1 MGERIACHIGM
12 GLPCGP
18 RAAIDYRSKMMFNK
32 YQMIININTKERT
45 NSNAKT
51 VSGDGS
57 QSLMIRTKGPK
68 LGWTKIL
75 GRLQAASPAVRG
87 EDEFRLCQAA
97 SAEFMAVL
105 LFIFLGCGA
114 VLVSGEMTGGGMNVP
129 RLILIAAV
137 HGLGI
142 TALVYAT
149 INISGAHINPAVT
162 LTMLATRQISG
173 VRALVY
179 LVAQLGGAA
188 VGGLL
193 LLAVVPGASETTLGS
208 HSLGAGVAPWA
219 GVLTEAILT
228 FALVFVIFTTAVNSR
243 DLRNFAPIAIG
254 LTVFVTNVFGIPI
267 SGASLNPARSFGPAV
282 VAWEWA
288 DHWVYWAGPV
298 AGGVIAGWASRW
310 AFQPRRV

>member
-1 MGERIACHIGM
+1 
-12 GLPCGP
+12 
-18 RAAIDYRSKMMFNK
+18 
-32 YQMIININTKERT
+32 MIIITTKKERT
-45 NSNAKT
+45 NSHTETN
-51 VSGDGS
+51 SGNGGNPRITPS
-57 QSLMIRTKGPK
+57 KPPI
-68 LGWTKIL
+68 LGWKKIL
-75 GRLQAASPAVRG
+75 GRLQAAPLAHRG
-87 EDEFRLCQAA
+87 DDEFRLWQAA
-97 SAEFMAVL
+97 SAEFVAVL

-114 VLVSGEMTGGGMNVP
+114 VVVSGEMTGGGMNVP

-149 INISGAHINPAVT
+149 INISGGHINPAVT
-162 LTMLATRQISG
+162 FTMLVTRQISG
-173 VRALVY
+173 ARALTY

-208 HSLGAGVAPWA
+208 HSLGVGVAPWA

-228 FALVFVIFTTAVNSR
+228 FGLVFVIFTTAVNSR
-243 DLRNFAPIAIG
+243 ELRNFAPIAIG
-254 LTVFVTNVFGIPI
+254 LAVFVTNVFGIPI

-310 AFQPRRV
+310 VFQSRRG

>member
-1 MGERIACHIGM
+1 MTQTK
-12 GLPCGP
+12 
-18 RAAIDYRSKMMFNK
+18 AAIF
-32 YQMIININTKERT
+32 
-45 NSNAKT
+45 
-51 VSGDGS
+51 
-57 QSLMIRTKGPK
+57 
-68 LGWTKIL
+68 GWTGIL
-75 GRLQAASPAVRG
+75 GRQQAATLADRG
-87 EDEFRLCQAA
+87 EDEFRLWQAA
-97 SAEFMAVL
+97 SAEFVAVL
-105 LFIFLGCGA
+105 LFVFLGCGA
-114 VLVSGEMTGGGMNVP
+114 VVVSGEMTGGGMNVP

-142 TALVYAT
+142 AALAYAT
-149 INISGAHINPAVT
+149 INISGGHINPAVT
-162 LTMLATRQISG
+162 FTMLATGQISG
-173 VRALVY
+173 VRALTY
-179 LVAQLGGAA
+179 LGAQLGGAA

-193 LLAVVPGASETTLGS
+193 LLVVVPGASETTLGS

-228 FALVFVIFTTAVNSR
+228 FGLVFVIFTTAVNSKE
-243 DLRNFAPIAIG
+243 LRSFAPIAIG
-254 LTVFVTNVFGIPI
+254 LAVFVTNVFGIPI

>member
-1 MGERIACHIGM
+1 MT
-12 GLPCGP
+12 
-18 RAAIDYRSKMMFNK
+18 
-32 YQMIININTKERT
+32 QTK
-45 NSNAKT
+45 AP
-51 VSGDGS
+51 
-57 QSLMIRTKGPK
+57 I
-68 LGWTKIL
+68 LGWTRIL
-75 GRLQAASPAVRG
+75 GREQAATLADSG
-87 EDEFRLCQAA
+87 EDDFRLWQAA
-97 SAEFMAVL
+97 SAEFVAVL

-114 VLVSGEMTGGGMNVP
+114 VVVSGEMTGGGMNVP

-142 TALVYAT
+142 TALAYAT
-149 INISGAHINPAVT
+149 INISGGHINPAVT
-162 LTMLATRQISG
+162 FTMLATGQISG
-173 VRALVY
+173 VRALTY

-193 LLAVVPGASETTLGS
+193 LLVVVPGASETTLGS

-228 FALVFVIFTTAVNSR
+228 FGLVFVIFTTAVNSR
-243 DLRNFAPIAIG
+243 ELRNFAPIAIG
-254 LTVFVTNVFGIPI
+254 LAVFVTNVFGIPI

>member
-1 MGERIACHIGM
+1 MTQTKA
-12 GLPCGP
+12 P
-18 RAAIDYRSKMMFNK
+18 R
-32 YQMIININTKERT
+32 
-45 NSNAKT
+45 
-51 VSGDGS
+51 
-57 QSLMIRTKGPK
+57 P
-68 LGWTKIL
+68 GWTKIL
-75 GRLQAASPAVRG
+75 GRHKAASLADRG
-87 EDEFRLCQAA
+87 KDEFRLWQAA
-97 SAEFMAVL
+97 SAEFVAVL

-114 VLVSGEMTGGGMNVP
+114 VVVSGEMTGGGMNVP

-142 TALVYAT
+142 AALAYAT
-149 INISGAHINPAVT
+149 INISGGHINPAVT
-162 LTMLATRQISG
+162 FTMLVTRQISG
-173 VRALVY
+173 ARALTY
-179 LVAQLGGAA
+179 LGAQLGGAA

-193 LLAVVPGASETTLGS
+193 LLVVVPGASETTLGS

-228 FALVFVIFTTAVNSR
+228 FGLVFVIFTTAVNSR
-243 DLRNFAPIAIG
+243 ELRNFAPIAIG
-254 LTVFVTNVFGIPI
+254 LAVFVTNVVGIPI

>member
-1 MGERIACHIGM
+1 M
-12 GLPCGP
+12 
-18 RAAIDYRSKMMFNK
+18 
-32 YQMIININTKERT
+32 NTNREERT
-45 NSNAKT
+45 NSKAKT
-51 VSGDGS
+51 LSGNGGKTR
-57 QSLMIRTKGPK
+57 MTPTKAAIF
-68 LGWTKIL
+68 GWTGIL
-75 GRLQAASPAVRG
+75 GRQQAATLADRG
-87 EDEFRLCQAA
+87 EDEFRLWQAA
-97 SAEFMAVL
+97 SAEFVAVL
-105 LFIFLGCGA
+105 LFVLLGCGA
-114 VLVSGEMTGGGMNVP
+114 VVVSGQMTGGVMNVP

-142 TALVYAT
+142 TALAYAT
-149 INISGAHINPAVT
+149 INISGGHINPAVT
-162 LTMLATRQISG
+162 FTMLATRQISG
-173 VRALVY
+173 VRALTY
-179 LVAQLGGAA
+179 LGAQLGGAA

-193 LLAVVPGASETTLGS
+193 LLVVVPGASETTLGS

-228 FALVFVIFTTAVNSR
+228 FGLVFVIFTTAVNSR
-243 DLRNFAPIAIG
+243 ELRNFAPIAIG
-254 LTVFVTNVFGIPI
+254 LAVFVTNVFGIPI

>member
-1 MGERIACHIGM
+1 MT
-12 GLPCGP
+12 
-18 RAAIDYRSKMMFNK
+18 
-32 YQMIININTKERT
+32 QTKAPT
-45 NSNAKT
+45 F
-51 VSGDGS
+51 
-57 QSLMIRTKGPK
+57 
-68 LGWTKIL
+68 GWTKIL
-75 GRLQAASPAVRG
+75 GRLQAASLADRG
-87 EDEFRLCQAA
+87 EGEFRLWQAA
-97 SAEFMAVL
+97 SAEFVAVL

-114 VLVSGEMTGGGMNVP
+114 VVVSGEMTGGGMTVP

-142 TALVYAT
+142 TALAYAT
-149 INISGAHINPAVT
+149 INISGGHINPAVT

-179 LVAQLGGAA
+179 LGAQLGGAA

-228 FALVFVIFTTAVNSR
+228 FSLVFVIFTTAVNSR
-243 DLRNFAPIAIG
+243 ELRNYAPIAIG
-254 LTVFVTNVFGIPI
+254 LAVFVTNVFGIPI

-298 AGGVIAGWASRW
+298 AGGVLAGWASRW
-310 AFQPRRV
+310 AFQPRRS

>member
-1 MGERIACHIGM
+1 METGFARHTGM
-12 GLPCGP
+12 RLAGAP
-18 RAAIDYRSKMMFNK
+18 RVAIDCHLEMVFNE
-32 YQMIININTKERT
+32 YLMIINTNREERT
-45 NSNAKT
+45 ISNAET
-51 VSGDGS
+51 PSGDGGKT
-57 QSLMIRTKGPK
+57 QMIRTKAPRP
-68 LGWTKIL
+68 GWTKIL
-75 GRLQAASPAVRG
+75 GRLQAASLADRG
-87 EDEFRLCQAA
+87 EDEFRLWQAA
-97 SAEFMAVL
+97 SAEFVAVL

-114 VLVSGEMTGGGMNVP
+114 VVVTGEMTGGGMNVP

-142 TALVYAT
+142 TALAYAT
-149 INISGAHINPAVT
+149 INISGGHINPAVT
-162 LTMLATRQISG
+162 ITMLATRQISG
-173 VRALVY
+173 IRALVY
-179 LVAQLGGAA
+179 LGAQLGGAA

-193 LLAVVPGASETTLGS
+193 LLVVVPGASETTLGS

-228 FALVFVIFTTAVNSR
+228 FGLVFVIFTTAVNSR
-243 DLRNFAPIAIG
+243 ELRNFAPIAIG
-254 LTVFVTNVFGIPI
+254 LAVFVTNVFGIPI